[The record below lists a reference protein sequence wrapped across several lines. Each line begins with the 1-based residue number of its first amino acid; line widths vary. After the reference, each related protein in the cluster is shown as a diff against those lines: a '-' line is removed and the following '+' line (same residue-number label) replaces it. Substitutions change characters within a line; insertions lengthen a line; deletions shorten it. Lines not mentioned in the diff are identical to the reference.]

1 MKSGIYVCV
10 LAAVFFLILFTG
22 CIDNSSDASGTV
34 SDSSIQEK
42 ASADALYKSGIT
54 EYEAGNYSAASKYF
68 DEARSLY
75 ESLGLPEDVL
85 LAKEKKF
92 SSQRCVTEYSLNE
105 TEAKNDLRENVP
117 GITDEDISDW
127 LSNSAQKLVSD
138 GETLY
143 FSGTTFNYLRKNY
156 EILQKMPGGIDF
168 DYISRDVLSDRKPD
182 GDSPYFYPVYY
193 TGTESLVIPGD
204 LLKDSGI
211 VKIWMPLPVETESQ
225 TNVSVSNCSY
235 SEYIAYGPVTDG
247 QIGYVYYE
255 IPAEQI
261 DGDLAITADIG
272 FKSYEQAFN
281 VDPENVLSYNT
292 TDPEYI
298 LYTQSVRNIEISD
311 EIKAKALEVVGDETN
326 PYTQAV
332 MIYNH
337 IITTYPYSYVPH
349 YSLDTIEPKTALS
362 THMFETGHG
371 DCGTQSTLFS
381 AMCRSLGIPA
391 RTIGGMQMLGKKPG
405 NHFWAEYYIEG
416 YGWIPC
422 DPTAAEDAD
431 WVDIDDDRRAEW
443 KEYFAH
449 NLDNTRYVIQK
460 DVDAEMKPAI
470 PDDAVVFR
478 LARQTPAVIY
488 NECDVD
494 IDFSTLDYYS
504 VDLKATPA

>member
-1 MKSGIYVCV
+1 MKPGIFYCV

-22 CIDNSSDASGTV
+22 CTENGSDASGAV
-34 SDSSIQEK
+34 SDSHIQVK
-42 ASADALYKSGIT
+42 ASADALYKSGVA
-54 EYEAGNYSAASKYF
+54 EYDAGNYSAAAEYF

-75 ESLGLPEDVL
+75 ESRGLSEDA
-85 LAKEKKF
+85 LAAKKKIF
-92 SSQRCVTEYSLNE
+92 SSRRCVLEYSLNE
-105 TEAKNDLRENVP
+105 TEAKNDLREKVP
-117 GITDEDISDW
+117 GITEEEISDW
-127 LSNSAQKLVSD
+127 LSHSAQKLVSG

-143 FSGTTFNYLRKNY
+143 FSETTFNYLRANY

-168 DYISRDVLSDRKPD
+168 DYISRDVLSGRKPD
-182 GDSPYFYPVYY
+182 GDSPYFNPVYY
-193 TGTESLVIPGD
+193 TGTENFVLSGD
-204 LLKDSGI
+204 VLKDTGT
-211 VKIWMPLPVETESQ
+211 VQIWLPLPVETESQ
-225 TNVSVSNCSY
+225 TNVSVSNLSY
-235 SEYIAYGPVTDG
+235 REYIAYGPVTDG

-255 IPAEQI
+255 IPAEKI
-261 DGDLAITADIG
+261 DGDLVITADIG
-272 FKSYEQAFN
+272 FKSYEQGFY
-281 VDPENVLSYNT
+281 VDPDKVLPYNT

-298 LYTQSVRNIEISD
+298 LYTQSARNIEIND
-311 EIKAKALEVVGDETN
+311 NVRAKAREVVGDETN
-326 PYTQAV
+326 PYNQAV

-337 IITTYPYSYVPH
+337 IIETYPYSYVPH
-349 YSLDTIEPKTALS
+349 FSLDTIEPKTALS

-422 DPTAAEDAD
+422 DPTAADDAD
-431 WVDIDDDRRAEW
+431 WIDIDDERRAEW

-449 NLDNTRYVIQK
+449 NLDNTRFVIQK
-460 DVDAEMKPAI
+460 DVDAKMMPAI

-488 NECDVD
+488 DDSDVD
-494 IDFSTLDYYS
+494 VDFASLDSYS
-504 VDLKATPA
+504 VDLRVV